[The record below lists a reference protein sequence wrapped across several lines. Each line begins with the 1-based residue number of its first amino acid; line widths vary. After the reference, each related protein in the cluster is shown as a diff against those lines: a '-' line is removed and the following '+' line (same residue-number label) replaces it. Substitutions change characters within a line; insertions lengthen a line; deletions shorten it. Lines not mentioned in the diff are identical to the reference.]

1 MLDEQSKQKVKELCD
16 RIAKEQDQK
25 QFSILIAQLND
36 LLDGPEVRSNDGHGS
51 VSSDGDGSVSPSTT
65 KTH

>member
-16 RIAKEQDQK
+16 RIAKEQDHR

-36 LLDGPEVRSNDGHGS
+36 VLEGSDVR
-51 VSSDGDGSVSPSTT
+51 SSDGNRSAPSDGERSFTLSQQKAP
-65 KTH
+65 